1 VIAGS
6 SPDGRGTLDVS
17 SDFDTECQFIFARC
31 TPAGLSEN
39 PFQVAEVII
48 PRNLFGDILRLIAEL
63 LPRLTQGPHEASVVM
78 REIIFPVATFVLLCA
93 I

>member
-17 SDFDTECQFIFARC
+17 SDFDPESRFICARC

-39 PFQVAEVII
+39 PFQMAEVII

-63 LPRLTQGPHEASVVM
+63 RPHL
-78 REIIFPVATFVLLCA
+78 I
-93 I
+93 